1 MQKTDSKNLEQL
13 VREELLPVY
22 LEYHK
27 QHTLE
32 TPREVL
38 DYMASAGLYKP
49 KQIPA
54 LLKPKNY

>member
-1 MQKTDSKNLEQL
+1 MQNPDRKNLEQL

-22 LEYHK
+22 LAYHK
-27 QHTLE
+27 QHTIE

-38 DYMASAGLYKP
+38 DFMAEQGIYKP
-49 KQIPA
+49 RQIPA